1 MSCRTIN
8 IEIQPLI
15 SYEVSIVEEDG
26 TLTPIEYTE
35 YEIDVLPIIE
45 HEIEEN
51 QKSWMV
57 EYAMTPNFNIEDS
70 QNSFTFLY
78 CVAYRHPSLPE
89 WILARWYWNDEWI
102 WTPDWIWRD

>member
-35 YEIDVLPIIE
+35 YEIDVLPITE

-51 QKSWMV
+51 QKS
-57 EYAMTPNFNIEDS
+57 
-70 QNSFTFLY
+70 
-78 CVAYRHPSLPE
+78 
-89 WILARWYWNDEWI
+89 
-102 WTPDWIWRD
+102 